1 MLFSLFNTKHT
12 TFCIQNKLVFSNVK
26 GVNMEIKK
34 HYYTIE
40 EVMEMLDIG
49 KSAIYNMLRTGEMQ
63 LNVIDFV
70 NIG

>member
-1 MLFSLFNTKHT
+1 
-12 TFCIQNKLVFSNVK
+12 
-26 GVNMEIKK
+26 MEIKK